1 MLQPT
6 CGVSLVSFSQRV
18 VSWLEHTA
26 IDPAV
31 SNTFRGHRL
40 NTQYIALV
48 RDRQTVTLSR
58 NHHLLS
64 LCHDHGVNPPFTS
77 VTFIIDKVEGD

>member
-1 MLQPT
+1 MLQST

-18 VSWLEHTA
+18 VSWLEHTG

-40 NTQYIALV
+40 NTQYITVVKDL
-48 RDRQTVTLSR
+48 QTVALSR
-58 NHHLLS
+58 NDHLLS
-64 LCHDHGVNPPFTS
+64 LYHNHGVNPPFTS